1 MSMGHPTQPQAVL
14 ALRRE
19 FDESFAQAPRLEREP
34 LEGLLAVRLGG
45 DPYAI
50 RVSEIGG
57 IHADRRIMPLPTP
70 VPELLGVAGLRGQIA
85 PVYDL
90 AALLGYARAS
100 SPRWLILLRGASQQS
115 CVALAF
121 DTFERH
127 FSVPLRHIV
136 CASGARAAHPF
147 SAQVHLADVVST
159 DDVVRPIIAL
169 PSLLQDIQ
177 GRADGVIQ
185 KRSVPP

>member
-1 MSMGHPTQPQAVL
+1 MSLDHPTEPQAVL

-19 FDESFAQAPRLEREP
+19 FDGSFAQAPRLEREP
-34 LEGLLAVRLGG
+34 LEGLLAIRLGG
-45 DPYAI
+45 DPYAV
-50 RVSEIGG
+50 RVSEISG

-100 SPRWLILLRGASQQS
+100 SPRWLMLLRGAPQRP

-121 DTFERH
+121 DTFEWH
-127 FSVPLRHIV
+127 FSVSMRHIV
-136 CASGARAAHPF
+136 SEPGTRTAHPGT
-147 SAQVHLADVVST
+147 AQVHLADAVCT
-159 DDVVRPIIAL
+159 DEVVRPIISL
-169 PSLLQDIQ
+169 PSLLQVIQ

-185 KRSVPP
+185 KRSVSP

>member
-1 MSMGHPTQPQAVL
+1 MSLDHPTEPQGVL

-19 FDESFAQAPRLEREP
+19 FDGSFAQAPRLEREP
-34 LEGLLAVRLGG
+34 LEGLLAIRLGG

-50 RVSEIGG
+50 RVSEING

-100 SPRWLILLRGASQQS
+100 SPRWLILLRGSPQRTY
-115 CVALAF
+115 VALAF

-127 FSVPLRHIV
+127 YSVSLRHIV
-136 CASGARAAHPF
+136 SESGTRTVHAGTGQA
-147 SAQVHLADVVST
+147 HLASVVCT
-159 DDVVRPIIAL
+159 DDVVRPIISL
-169 PSLLQDIQ
+169 PSLLQEIQ
-177 GRADGVIQ
+177 GRADDVNL

>member
-1 MSMGHPTQPQAVL
+1 MSRDTPAQAQAVL

-19 FDESFAQAPRLEREP
+19 FDGSFAQAPRLEREP
-34 LEGLLAVRLGG
+34 LEGLLAIRLGG

-100 SPRWLILLRGASQQS
+100 SPRWLILLRGTPTRLG
-115 CVALAF
+115 VALAF

-127 FSVPLRHIV
+127 FSVSVRHIV
-136 CASGARAAHPF
+136 PASVACT
-147 SAQVHLADVVST
+147 AQSGTAYPHLTDVIRT
-159 DDVVRPIIAL
+159 DEVVRPLISL

-177 GRADGVIQ
+177 GRADGVSQ
-185 KRSVPP
+185 ERSVPP

>member
-1 MSMGHPTQPQAVL
+1 MSAAPEAVL

-19 FDESFAQAPRLEREP
+19 FDAAFAQAPRQQGDY
-34 LEGLLAVRLGG
+34 LEGLLAIRLGG
-45 DPYAI
+45 DPYAL

-100 SPRWLILLRGASQQS
+100 APRWLILLRCAHQRAP
-115 CVALAF
+115 VALAF

-127 FSVPLRHIV
+127 FSVSLQRIV
-136 CASGARAAHPF
+136 AASDERTGQPGGARA
-147 SAQVHLADVVST
+147 HLVDVVCA
-159 DDVVRPIIAL
+159 DAAARPIIQL
-169 PSLLQDIQ
+169 QSLLQDIEA
-177 GRADGVIQ
+177 RADVVIQ
-185 KRSVPP
+185 TRSVPP